1 MRLPLRFREL
11 ITAASLVAV
20 SVSLT
25 ANATVHPDMT
35 QANVLAMVKNN
46 QISGLTPYQST
57 YNLGATGLRGWI
69 YKGDNNILNSN
80 SNLQGLATVWSR
92 QILVTVA
99 TSPCGTAA
107 TFLPD
112 DLIVGAM
119 EGTSGSIPFF
129 STDARKALGAAITQ
143 AEVTG
148 NLMLKRIRN
157 GGYADVYVKI
167 GQMEAYTSTAPYS
180 CPKSTKILNQATA
193 RLVKEMTDLQKV
205 SSDPNEFF
213 LGSERYSGPIKALA
227 LMAGVEPSNANYTTV
242 KSALKSYADLLT
254 PANLVVDMSVDYP
267 IWRYGYMNIFLSEY
281 YLQSVQDNTAS
292 PSILAG
298 LNKYSIAL
306 AKAQGRYGTYGH
318 GPSGLTTT
326 GGLHGT
332 VPPYGAI
339 NASSL
344 AANLSLVLGRKALQT
359 AGQAVDAEI
368 TNAIGR
374 ANNFFSYYVNK
385 GAIPYGEHEP
395 AVDSHSLNGKG
406 QTCALFFALQGDRP
420 TEAKYFSRLATASY
434 HGREEGHTGTGFN
447 FLWEGMGSN
456 VGGAAAVAKYLEKIR
471 WNLDLERR
479 TDGSFVYDGIQT
491 AADEVST
498 TKDGTYLGVSQWY
511 TMSPTANYILTYS
524 LPLKRL
530 YITGKG
536 SSASNEITSSELSDA
551 IAAGNYIQGTPNYST
566 ATLIASLGLFDPVAR
581 EAAATQL
588 ATRTLSAAQ
597 EASLV
602 ASITNGTLSSF
613 VNRRVGVCT
622 VLGLRAARTDA
633 AIITTAATTA
643 AITTALVQRL
653 SDTDSWVRAKA
664 ANALKK
670 IPAANA
676 AAQTTAML
684 TAFAANSTDPDVIN
698 WTDPLQIANG
708 FLSNTMFAAGS
719 NLSYGVLA
727 VNPPLFYAA
736 VRVGL
741 KQPDSFP
748 RTGVSGFSLA
758 NFTYQDANTLKS
770 ELVQCATSTSQADT
784 MWSMNPRADAITLLA
799 KYQFPEGI
807 AAATSMLPAPNG
819 YTWGSPIY
827 LYASLNALT
836 LYGSAAASQ
845 LPALRNIATDWES
858 SSSKVQIDLRQKLR
872 ATIAAIEY
880 PPLTYNFNSGTLQ
893 GWRNRVWNGGAW
905 IDLAPNATTYAGTL
919 LPASVNNNLFG
930 PLDGAVGPVG
940 GNIDAHL
947 NTLWLRSPEFT
958 LNGTGDLTVQLSKG
972 SSNTTNAPA
981 NQSSV
986 PFAAIN
992 GGGWKGIA
1000 LRRVSDGA
1008 FVLTKAKTGY
1018 TGMEWF
1024 TTTITKAELATLD
1037 QAATYTLELINSDY
1051 GGWGWLMLDNV
1062 AIPGVAV
1069 TTSSLAL
1076 TYNFD
1081 DNSLQ
1086 GWHNRV
1092 WNGSAWTDIAAN
1104 TSTYAGTI
1112 LPASANNNLFGPLD
1126 GAVGPVGGST
1136 DFHLNTL
1143 WLRSPEFYLNGSGNL
1158 TVGLSKGS
1166 SNTTVTPANQLSV
1179 TYAATNGGGWKG
1191 VALRRVSDGA
1201 FVLTKAKTGYTGME
1215 YFTMTFTK
1223 TELAALSQTEAYTLE
1238 LINSDYGNWGWLMMD
1253 NVNIPGTAALAY
1265 NFDDKTLQGWNNRVW
1280 NGSAWINL
1288 AANATT
1294 YAGTILPASANN
1306 NLFGPLD
1313 GAAGPVGGNID
1324 NHLNTL
1330 WLRSPEF
1337 SLNGSGDLTVQLSKG
1352 SSNTTTNPTNQLS
1365 VPYAAIYGGG
1375 WKGVAL
1381 RRASDG
1387 VFVLTK
1393 AKTGWTGPEYFTM
1406 IFTKAELA
1414 SLNQSATYSLEVINS
1429 DYGNWGW
1436 LMVDNIAIPGVIVA
1450 TSTFRASSYATKA
1463 SSNNAP
1469 IFVANP
1475 MFAGGA
1481 REGIPYA
1488 SQTLAGRVT
1497 NVQDGDA
1504 VTYSKISGPSW
1515 LAVASNGVLS
1525 GTPPAGS
1532 AGLNT
1537 FVVRATNR
1545 ELLNTGATLQISV
1558 SGMPLL
1564 WTRTNVGRG
1573 MLSGSTVYKA
1583 GTFHQSGSGSL
1594 GRARDQFNYNYQ
1606 TLTGDGEIKAKI
1618 LTLQD
1623 TGPESNVGIMI
1634 RGSLGANSAYA
1645 YVGMSGRNTFHTGNR
1660 LTTGGIAKSTTQG
1673 MGIIPNTW
1681 VKLTR
1686 VGPLVT
1692 AYKSSDGTTW
1702 VAVETMKVELA
1713 STCYIGLVVASGNE
1727 ASLNKSKFSN
1737 VSVTP

>member
-1 MRLPLRFREL
+1 MRPSSRFREL
-11 ITAASLVAV
+11 IFAAVLTTGLISPTAR
-20 SVSLT
+20 
-25 ANATVHPDMT
+25 ATVHPDLT
-35 QANVLAMVKNN
+35 QSNVIAMVKAN
-46 QISGLTPYQST
+46 QIPGLAPYKHT
-57 YNLGATGLRGWI
+57 YNLGATGLRGWM
-69 YKGDNNILNSN
+69 YNGDNNILGSN
-80 SNLQGLATVWSR
+80 SNLQGLSTIWSR

-99 TSPCGTAA
+99 TAPCGTAA

-129 STDARKALGAAITQ
+129 STDARKALGAAITK

-157 GGYADVYVKI
+157 GGYADIYVKI
-167 GQMEAYTSTAPYS
+167 GKMEAYSNTAPYN

-193 RLVKEMTDLQKV
+193 QLVQEMKAVQ
-205 SSDPNEFF
+205 SSSSNPNEFF
-213 LGSERYSGPIKALA
+213 LGSQRFSGPIKALA
-227 LMAGVEPSNANYTTV
+227 LMAGVQPGDANYTIVQT
-242 KSALKSYADLLT
+242 ALKSYADSIT

-267 IWRYGYMNIFLSEY
+267 TWRYAYMNIFLSEY
-281 YLQSVQDNTAS
+281 YLRTVQDNTAS

-298 LNKYSIAL
+298 LNKYTVAL
-306 AKAQGRYGTYGH
+306 AKVQSRYGTYGH
-318 GPSGLTTT
+318 GSSELTTS
-326 GGLHGT
+326 GGLHGSIA
-332 VPPYGAI
+332 PYGAV
-339 NASSL
+339 NGVGM

-359 AGQAVDAEI
+359 GGQSVDAEI

-385 GAIPYGEHEP
+385 GAVPYGEHEP
-395 AVDSHSLNGKG
+395 AVDSHCLNGKG

-420 TEAKYFSRLATASY
+420 TETKYFSRLATASFN
-434 HGREEGHTGTGFN
+434 GREEGHTGTGFN

-456 VGGAAAVAKYLEKIR
+456 VGGPTAVAKYLEKIR

-498 TKDGTYLGVSQWY
+498 TGDGTYLGLSQWY
-511 TMSPTANYILTYS
+511 TMNPTASYILTYS

-530 YITGKG
+530 FITGKG
-536 SSASNEITSSELSDA
+536 SSVSNEITDSESSNA
-551 IAAGNYIQGTPNYST
+551 IAAGNYIQACPSFAN
-566 ATLIASLGLFDPVAR
+566 ATLIADLSQFDPVAR
-581 EAAATQL
+581 EAAAIQL
-588 ATRTLSAAQ
+588 ATRTLSLA
-597 EASLV
+597 EESSLI
-602 ASITNGTLSSF
+602 ASITNGTLSSV

-622 VLGLRAARTDA
+622 VLGLRKASSDA
-633 AIITTAATTA
+633 VAVTVA
-643 AITTALVQRL
+643 TALGQRL
-653 SDTDSWVRAKA
+653 SDSDLWVRAKA
-664 ANALKK
+664 ARALQK
-670 IPAANA
+670 IPTIAA

-684 TAFAANSTDPDVIN
+684 NAFSANATDPEVIN

-708 FLSNTMFAAGS
+708 FLSNTMFGDAVYHAS
-719 NLSYGVLA
+719 NSSYSTLST
-727 VNPPLFYAA
+727 NKPLFYTAL
-736 VRVGL
+736 RVGL
-741 KQPDSFP
+741 KQPDSNP
-748 RTGVSGFSLA
+748 RTGVSYFALG
-758 NFTYQDANTLKS
+758 NFTYQDADTLKS

-784 MWSMNPRADAITLLA
+784 MWSMYPRADAITLLA

-807 AAATSMLPAPNG
+807 AAATSMLIAPNG
-819 YTWGSPIY
+819 YTWNSPIY

-836 LYGSAAASQ
+836 SYGGAAASQ
-845 LPALRNIATDWES
+845 LPALRNIAAGWES
-858 SSSKVQIDLRQKLR
+858 SASNMQIDLRQKLR
-872 ATIAAIEY
+872 ATIAAIEN
-880 PPLTYNFNSGTLQ
+880 PPLIYNFNSGTLQ

-905 IDLAPNATTYAGTL
+905 IDLAPNAITYAGTL

-940 GNIDAHL
+940 GNIDFHL
-947 NTLWLRSPEFT
+947 NTQWLRSPEFT
-958 LNGTGDLTVQLSKG
+958 LNGTGDLTVQLSRG
-972 SSNTTNAPA
+972 ISNTINTPA
-981 NQSSV
+981 NQYSV
-986 PFAAIN
+986 PYAAVN
-992 GGGWKGIA
+992 GGGWKGVA

-1018 TGMEWF
+1018 SGMEWF
-1024 TTTITKAELATLD
+1024 TMAFTKAELATLN
-1037 QAATYTLELINSDY
+1037 QTAAYTLELINSDY
-1051 GGWGWLMLDNV
+1051 GSWGWLTMDNV
-1062 AIPGVAV
+1062 SIPGVQIV
-1069 TTSSLAL
+1069 SSSAAL

-1081 DNSLQ
+1081 DSTLQ

-1092 WNGSAWTDIAAN
+1092 WNGGAWMDLAAN
-1104 TSTYAGTI
+1104 ASTYAGTI

-1126 GAVGPVGGST
+1126 GAVGPVGGNT

-1179 TYAATNGGGWKG
+1179 PYAATNGGGWKG

-1201 FVLTKAKTGYTGME
+1201 FVLTKAKTGWTGPE

-1223 TELAALSQTEAYTLE
+1223 AELATLNQTVAYTLE
-1238 LINSDYGNWGWLMMD
+1238 LINSDYGSWGWLTMD
-1253 NVNIPGTAALAY
+1253 NVSIPGTAALSY

-1306 NLFGPLD
+1306 NLFGPLE

-1337 SLNGSGDLTVQLSKG
+1337 ALNGSGDLTVQLSKG
-1352 SSNTTTNPTNQLS
+1352 SSNTTTAPANQLS
-1365 VPYAAIYGGG
+1365 VPYAATNGGG

-1381 RRASDG
+1381 RRSSDG

-1406 IFTKAELA
+1406 TFTKAELA
-1414 SLNQSATYSLEVINS
+1414 SLSQSSTYSLEVINS

-1436 LMVDNIAIPGVIVA
+1436 LTVDNVSIPGITTG
-1450 TSTFRASSYATKA
+1450 TSTLRASSYAMKT
-1463 SSNNAP
+1463 SVNNAP
-1469 IFVANP
+1469 IFINNP
-1475 MFAGGA
+1475 MVVGSAK
-1481 REGIPYA
+1481 EGIPYVG
-1488 SQTLAGRVT
+1488 QTLVGQVT
-1497 NVQDGDA
+1497 NVKVGDT
-1504 VTYSKISGPSW
+1504 VKYSKISGPSW

-1525 GTPPAGS
+1525 GTPPLGS
-1532 AGLNT
+1532 KGLNT
-1537 FVVRATNR
+1537 FVVRATNS
-1545 ELLNTGATLQISV
+1545 ENLNTGATLKISV
-1558 SGMPLL
+1558 TGMPLL
-1564 WTRTNVGRG
+1564 WMRANVGRG
-1573 MLSGSTVYKA
+1573 MLNGATVYRA
-1583 GTFHQSGSGSL
+1583 GTFYQSGSGLL
-1594 GRARDQFNYNYQ
+1594 GGTKDQFNYNYQ

-1618 LTLQD
+1618 TELQD
-1623 TGPESNVGIMI
+1623 TGNQSRVGIMI
-1634 RGSLGANSAYA
+1634 RGNLGANSAYA
-1645 YVGMSGRNTFHTGNR
+1645 FMGMTGSNDYCMGTR
-1660 LTTGGIAKSTTQG
+1660 LTTGGVAISTTKG
-1673 MGIIPNTW
+1673 SGIVPNTW

-1686 VGPLVT
+1686 VGSVIT
-1692 AYKSSDGTTW
+1692 AYKSNDGTNW
-1702 VAVETMKVELA
+1702 VAVGNKKVELGA
-1713 STCYIGLVVASGNE
+1713 SCYVGLVVGSGSE
-1727 ASLNKSKFSN
+1727 ISLNKSKFSN